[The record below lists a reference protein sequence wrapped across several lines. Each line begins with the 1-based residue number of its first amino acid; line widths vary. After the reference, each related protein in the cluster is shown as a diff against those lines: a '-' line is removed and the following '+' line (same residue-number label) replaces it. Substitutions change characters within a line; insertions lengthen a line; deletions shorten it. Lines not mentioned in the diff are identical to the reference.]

1 MEISFYD
8 TMTAQKITFQSREA
22 GKVYMYVCGLT
33 PSNYPHVGHARTAI
47 IFDLIRRIFE
57 KNGYQV
63 FYYSNFTDIDDK
75 IIQKAN
81 DEHITTEEVAR
92 KYSQIYLDAMEQLH
106 IKPLEKWARVTEN
119 IPEIIEMV
127 SKLIE
132 QGFAYESEGD
142 VYYRVKKFSSY
153 GKLSKRSIKEML
165 VGARISPGEKK
176 EDPLDFALWKAAKPN
191 EPSWDS
197 PWGKGRP
204 GWHIECS
211 AMSLKYLGNHFD
223 IHGGAQDLIFP
234 HHENEIAQAEAYTGI
249 SPFSRYWI
257 HTGWVTLNREKMSK
271 SIGNVFLIS
280 EALKV
285 VSPNVLR
292 FFFIETLYSSPLEYN
307 IDQLHQAGRAF
318 ERIVITM
325 QRLNQAIEKSDEGPE
340 QEKIAS
346 IFQKL
351 HDTFHQSLSQNFN
364 TPQGIAVLMNAVREV
379 NKWLDMNTLHKKDL
393 LLIKI
398 FFDDWFD
405 TLGLVNVAD
414 TVLSKEEWDLSKEMR
429 LLGEK
434 YQLSFADDIT
444 EQAMIMAFIDKRN
457 EFRQHK
463 QYLEA
468 DEIRNDLYA
477 LKIQLED
484 KKDGTEYRF
493 IP

>member
-1 MEISFYD
+1 
-8 TMTAQKITFQSREA
+8 
-22 GKVYMYVCGLT
+22 
-33 PSNYPHVGHARTAI
+33 
-47 IFDLIRRIFE
+47 
-57 KNGYQV
+57 
-63 FYYSNFTDIDDK
+63 
-75 IIQKAN
+75 
-81 DEHITTEEVAR
+81 
-92 KYSQIYLDAMEQLH
+92 
-106 IKPLEKWARVTEN
+106 
-119 IPEIIEMV
+119 MV

>member
-8 TMTAQKITFQSREA
+8 TYTAQKIDFKSRDK

-33 PSNYPHVGHARTAI
+33 PSNYPHVGHARTAV
-47 IFDLIRRIFE
+47 IFDVIRRIFE
-57 KNGYQV
+57 KNGYV
-63 FYYSNFTDIDDK
+63 VHYYSNFTDIDDK
-75 IIQKAN
+75 IIQKSI
-81 DEHITTEEVAR
+81 DEKVTTEEVAR
-92 KYSQIYLDAMEQLH
+92 KYSEAYLHAMDQLH

-127 SKLIE
+127 AKLIE
-132 QGFAYESEGD
+132 RGFAYESDGD
-142 VYYRVKKFSSY
+142 VYFRVKKFSSY

-176 EDPLDFALWKAAKPN
+176 EDPLDFALWKAAKPG
-191 EPSWDS
+191 EPSWSS

-285 VSPNVLR
+285 VAPNVLR
-292 FFFIETLYSSPLEYN
+292 FFFVETLYSSPLEYN
-307 IDQLHQAGRAF
+307 LDQLHQASRAF

-325 QRLNQAIEKSDEGPE
+325 QRLEEAIHRAKTGPID
-340 QEKIAS
+340 EKILRG
-346 IFQKL
+346 FERL
-351 HDTFHQSLSQNFN
+351 HDSFHQALAQNFN
-364 TPQGIAVLMNAVREV
+364 TPQGIAVIMNAVREL
-379 NKWLDMNTLHKKDL
+379 NKLLDTTSLALEDL
-393 LLIKI
+393 KTIQHY
-398 FFDDWFD
+398 FEDWFE
-405 TLGLVNVAD
+405 TLGLVDVA
-414 TVLSKEEWDLSKEMR
+414 TTELSKDEWDLMAELKALASHHHIEFSDSTTLPEM
-429 LLGEK
+429 
-434 YQLSFADDIT
+434 IH
-444 EQAMIMAFIDKRN
+444 AFIQKR
-457 EFRQHK
+457 EQFRQNK
-463 QYLEA
+463 QYFES
-468 DEIRNDLYA
+468 DTIRNDLYA

-484 KKDGTEYRF
+484 KKEGTEYRT

>member
-8 TMTAQKITFQSREA
+8 TLTAQKIEFKPREP

-33 PSNYPHVGHARTAI
+33 PSNYPHVGHARTAV

-57 KNGYQV
+57 KNGYRV

-75 IIQKAN
+75 IIQRSL
-81 DEHITTEEVAR
+81 DEKITTVEVAK
-92 KYSQIYLDAMEQLH
+92 KYSEAYLEAMDQLH
-106 IKPLEKWARVTEN
+106 IKPLEKWAKVTEN

-132 QGFAYESEGD
+132 NGYAYESEGD
-142 VYYRVKKFSSY
+142 VYYRVKKFSTY

-165 VGARISPGEKK
+165 IGARIAPGEKK
-176 EDPLDFALWKAAKPN
+176 EDQLDFALWKAAKPG

-211 AMSLKYLGNHFD
+211 AMSLKFLGNHFD

-249 SPFSRYWI
+249 SPFSKYWI

-307 IDQLHQAGRAF
+307 LDQLHQASRAF
-318 ERIVITM
+318 ERIVITI
-325 QRLNQAIEKSDEGPE
+325 QRLDEAIAKAASGQKNEKMLNGF
-340 QEKIAS
+340 K
-346 IFQKL
+346 KL
-351 HDTFHQSLSQNFN
+351 HDSFHQALAQNFN
-364 TPQGIAVLMNAVREV
+364 TPQGIAVLMNAIRELNKLLDTV
-379 NKWLDMNTLHKKDL
+379 NQSLEDL
-393 LLIKI
+393 QSIKA
-398 FFDDWFD
+398 FFSDWFD
-405 TLGLVNVAD
+405 TLGLVNVAE
-414 TVLSKEEWDLSKEMR
+414 TELSKEEWDLSSEMKVIASKHR
-429 LLGEK
+429 MEFSEN
-434 YQLSFADDIT
+434 QSVVD
-444 EQAMIMAFIDKRN
+444 MIQAFIQKRD
-457 EFRQHK
+457 EYRQNK
-463 QYLEA
+463 QYFES

-484 KKDGTEYRF
+484 KKDGTEYRI

>member
-8 TMTAQKITFQSREA
+8 TYTAQKIDFKSRDP

-33 PSNYPHVGHARTAI
+33 PSNYPHVGHARTAV
-47 IFDLIRRIFE
+47 IFDVIRRIFE
-57 KNGYQV
+57 KNGYV
-63 FYYSNFTDIDDK
+63 VHYYSNFTDIDDK
-75 IIQKAN
+75 IIQKSI
-81 DEHITTEEVAR
+81 DEKVTTEEVAR
-92 KYSQIYLDAMEQLH
+92 KYSEAYLHAMDQLH

-127 SKLIE
+127 AKLIE
-132 QGFAYESEGD
+132 RGFAYESDGD
-142 VYYRVKKFSSY
+142 VYFRVKKFSSY

-176 EDPLDFALWKAAKPN
+176 EDPLDFALWKAAKPG
-191 EPSWDS
+191 EPSWSS

-285 VSPNVLR
+285 VAPNVLR
-292 FFFIETLYSSPLEYN
+292 FFFVETLYSSPLEYN
-307 IDQLHQAGRAF
+307 LDQLHQASRAF

-325 QRLNQAIEKSDEGPE
+325 QRLEEAIHRAKTGPMDD
-340 QEKIAS
+340 KILRG
-346 IFQKL
+346 FERL
-351 HDTFHQSLSQNFN
+351 HDSFHQALAQNFN
-364 TPQGIAVLMNAVREV
+364 TPQGIAVIMNAVREL
-379 NKWLDMNTLHKKDL
+379 NKLLDTTSLALEDL
-393 LLIKI
+393 KTIQHY
-398 FFDDWFD
+398 FEDWFE
-405 TLGLVNVAD
+405 TLGLVDVA
-414 TVLSKEEWDLSKEMR
+414 TTELSKDEWDLMAELKALASHHHIEFSDSTTLPEM
-429 LLGEK
+429 
-434 YQLSFADDIT
+434 IH
-444 EQAMIMAFIDKRN
+444 AFIQKR
-457 EFRQHK
+457 EQFRQNK
-463 QYLEA
+463 QYFES
-468 DEIRNDLYA
+468 DTIRNDLYA

-484 KKDGTEYRF
+484 KKEGTEYRT

>member
-8 TMTAQKITFQSREA
+8 TYTAQKIDFKSRDK

-33 PSNYPHVGHARTAI
+33 PSNYPHVGHARTAV
-47 IFDLIRRIFE
+47 IFDVIRRIFE
-57 KNGYQV
+57 KNGYV
-63 FYYSNFTDIDDK
+63 VHYYSNFTDIDDK
-75 IIQKAN
+75 IIQKSI
-81 DEHITTEEVAR
+81 DEKVTTEEVAR
-92 KYSQIYLDAMEQLH
+92 KYSEAYLHAMDQLH

-127 SKLIE
+127 AKLIE
-132 QGFAYESEGD
+132 RGFAYESDGD
-142 VYYRVKKFSSY
+142 VYFRVKKFSSY

-176 EDPLDFALWKAAKPN
+176 EDPLDFALWKAAKPG
-191 EPSWDS
+191 EPSWSS

-285 VSPNVLR
+285 VAPNVLR
-292 FFFIETLYSSPLEYN
+292 FFFVETLYSSPLEYN
-307 IDQLHQAGRAF
+307 LDQLHQASRVF

-325 QRLNQAIEKSDEGPE
+325 QRLEEAIHRAKTGPID
-340 QEKIAS
+340 EKILRG
-346 IFQKL
+346 FERL
-351 HDTFHQSLSQNFN
+351 HDSFHQALAQNFN
-364 TPQGIAVLMNAVREV
+364 TPQGIAVIMNAVREL
-379 NKWLDMNTLHKKDL
+379 NKLLDTTSLALEDL
-393 LLIKI
+393 KTIQHY
-398 FFDDWFD
+398 FEDWFE
-405 TLGLVNVAD
+405 TLGLVDVA
-414 TVLSKEEWDLSKEMR
+414 TTELSKDEWDLMAELKALASHHHIELSDSTTLPEM
-429 LLGEK
+429 
-434 YQLSFADDIT
+434 IH
-444 EQAMIMAFIDKRN
+444 AFIQKR
-457 EFRQHK
+457 ERFRQNK
-463 QYLEA
+463 QYFES
-468 DEIRNDLYA
+468 DTIRNDLYA

-484 KKDGTEYRF
+484 KKEGTEYRT

>member
-1 MEISFYD
+1 MS
-8 TMTAQKITFQSREA
+8 QKIYNSATRRKEIFKTIQE
-22 GKVYMYVCGLT
+22 GKVGIYVCGIT
-33 PSNYPHVGHARTAI
+33 AYDICHIGHARSAVF
-47 IFDLIRRIFE
+47 FDVVVRHLRSR
-57 KNGYQV
+57 GYHV
-63 FYYSNFTDIDDK
+63 TYVKNFTDIDDK
-75 IIQKAN
+75 IIERA
-81 DEHITTEEVAR
+81 
-92 KYSQIYLDAMEQLH
+92 
-106 IKPLEKWARVTEN
+106 
-119 IPEIIEMV
+119 
-127 SKLIE
+127 
-132 QGFAYESEGD
+132 
-142 VYYRVKKFSSY
+142 
-153 GKLSKRSIKEML
+153 
-165 VGARISPGEKK
+165 KK
-176 EDPLDFALWKAAKPN
+176 EDLPIGEISERYIALHNEDMASLNVQPPTLTPKATEHIQDMIELISILMEKGYAYCVQGNVYFSVEKFSLYGIQSGRNLEEMVAGARVDVNEEKNNPLDFALWKVSKPG
-191 EPSWDS
+191 EPSWES

-211 AMSLKYLGNHFD
+211 AMSRRYLGDTFD
-223 IHGGAQDLIFP
+223 IHGGGEDLIFP

>member
-8 TMTAQKITFQSREA
+8 TYTAQKIDFKSRDK

-33 PSNYPHVGHARTAI
+33 PSNYPHVGHARTAV
-47 IFDLIRRIFE
+47 IFDVIRRIFE
-57 KNGYQV
+57 KNGYV
-63 FYYSNFTDIDDK
+63 VHYYSNFTDIDDK
-75 IIQKAN
+75 IIQKSI
-81 DEHITTEEVAR
+81 DEKVTTEEVAR
-92 KYSQIYLDAMEQLH
+92 KYSEAYLHAMDQLH

-127 SKLIE
+127 AKLIE
-132 QGFAYESEGD
+132 RGFAYESDGD
-142 VYYRVKKFSSY
+142 VYFRVKKFSSY

-176 EDPLDFALWKAAKPN
+176 EDPLDFALWKAAKPG
-191 EPSWDS
+191 EPSWSS

-204 GWHIECS
+204 GWHSECS

-285 VSPNVLR
+285 VAPNVLR
-292 FFFIETLYSSPLEYN
+292 FFFVETLYSSPLEYN
-307 IDQLHQAGRAF
+307 LDQLHQASRAF

-325 QRLNQAIEKSDEGPE
+325 QRLEEAIHRAKTGPID
-340 QEKIAS
+340 EKILRG
-346 IFQKL
+346 FERL
-351 HDTFHQSLSQNFN
+351 HDSFHQALAQNFN
-364 TPQGIAVLMNAVREV
+364 TPQGIAVIMNAVREL
-379 NKWLDMNTLHKKDL
+379 NKLLDTTSLALEDL
-393 LLIKI
+393 KTIQHY
-398 FFDDWFD
+398 FEDWFE
-405 TLGLVNVAD
+405 TLGLVDVA
-414 TVLSKEEWDLSKEMR
+414 TTELSKDEWDLMAELKALASHHHIEFSDSTTLPEM
-429 LLGEK
+429 
-434 YQLSFADDIT
+434 IH
-444 EQAMIMAFIDKRN
+444 AFIQKR
-457 EFRQHK
+457 EQFRQNK
-463 QYLEA
+463 QYFES
-468 DEIRNDLYA
+468 DTIRNDLYA

-484 KKDGTEYRF
+484 KKEGTEYRT

>member
-8 TMTAQKITFQSREA
+8 TYTAQKIDFKSRDK

-33 PSNYPHVGHARTAI
+33 PSNYPHVGHARTAV
-47 IFDLIRRIFE
+47 IFDVIRRIFE
-57 KNGYQV
+57 KNGYV
-63 FYYSNFTDIDDK
+63 VHYYSNFTDIDDK
-75 IIQKAN
+75 IIQKSI
-81 DEHITTEEVAR
+81 DEKVTTEEVAR
-92 KYSQIYLDAMEQLH
+92 KYSEAYLYAMDQLH
-106 IKPLEKWARVTEN
+106 IKPLEKWVRVTEN

-127 SKLIE
+127 AKLIE
-132 QGFAYESEGD
+132 RGFAYESDGD
-142 VYYRVKKFSSY
+142 VYFRVKKFSSY

-176 EDPLDFALWKAAKPN
+176 EDPLDFALWKAAKPG
-191 EPSWDS
+191 EPSWSS

-285 VSPNVLR
+285 VAPNVLR
-292 FFFIETLYSSPLEYN
+292 FFFVETLYSSPLEYN
-307 IDQLHQAGRAF
+307 LDQLHQASRAF

-325 QRLNQAIEKSDEGPE
+325 QRLEEAIHRAKTGPID
-340 QEKIAS
+340 EKILRG
-346 IFQKL
+346 FERL
-351 HDTFHQSLSQNFN
+351 HDSFHQALAQNFN
-364 TPQGIAVLMNAVREV
+364 TPQGIAVIMNAVREL
-379 NKWLDMNTLHKKDL
+379 NKLLDTTSLALEDL
-393 LLIKI
+393 KTIQHY
-398 FFDDWFD
+398 FEDWFE
-405 TLGLVNVAD
+405 TLGLVDVA
-414 TVLSKEEWDLSKEMR
+414 TTELSKDEWDLMAELKALASHHHIEFSDSTTLPEM
-429 LLGEK
+429 
-434 YQLSFADDIT
+434 IH
-444 EQAMIMAFIDKRN
+444 AFIQKR
-457 EFRQHK
+457 EQFRQNK
-463 QYLEA
+463 QYFES
-468 DEIRNDLYA
+468 DTIRNDLYA

-484 KKDGTEYRF
+484 KKEGTEYRT